1 MSDTLLPLSQTPLPP
16 HTEQQYTSLS
26 HHSPHS
32 DPKLP
37 SVSLNQPQ
45 TDMRPT
51 SRDLQAVAPKRKRK
65 RKNRNMRPTLAPSD
79 MSQYKHVQD
88 DQGRD
93 VIMIDN
99 DEDVQ
104 ESSPTVTRPTTPTIS
119 SSHSLPPPP
128 STLASS
134 PGPDV
139 NDFPS
144 DNGLSHTNPTDSPP
158 LWLLD
163 SASLIS
169 FGEGTRHDPPQATGK
184 STGPMKTPLARFN
197 ESLAEKRRAR
207 LAAEGG
213 ETSEH
218 RLEGDD
224 NDEAGTTLH
233 HGSAADAEMDLS
245 GDFGSSASHTD
256 GDEDWAE
263 GADLEDAALEYLKRY
278 GAF

>member
-26 HHSPHS
+26 HPSPHS
-32 DPKLP
+32 DPNL
-37 SVSLNQPQ
+37 SSISLNQSQ
-45 TDMRPT
+45 TDMRST
-51 SRDLQAVAPKRKRK
+51 SRGLQAVAPQKKRKR
-65 RKNRNMRPTLAPSD
+65 RNRNMRPTLPPSD

-93 VIMIDN
+93 VIMVDN
-99 DEDVQ
+99 DEEVQ
-104 ESSPTVTRPTTPTIS
+104 DSSPTVTPTIS
-119 SSHSLPPPP
+119 SSHSLPPPS

-144 DNGLSHTNPTDSPP
+144 DNGPSPTNPTGPPP

-169 FGEGTRHDPPQATGK
+169 FGEGTRDEPPHLTGK
-184 STGPMKTPLARFN
+184 STGPVKTPLARFN

-218 RLEGDD
+218 CVEVND
-224 NDEAGTTLH
+224 NVAAGTTLCP
-233 HGSAADAEMDLS
+233 GSAAEAEMDLS
-245 GDFGSSASHTD
+245 GDFGSSASQTD
-256 GDEDWAE
+256 RDEDWAE
-263 GADLEDAALEYLKRY
+263 GVDLEDAALEYLKRY
-278 GAF
+278 TAF

>member
-32 DPKLP
+32 DPKP
-37 SVSLNQPQ
+37 SSVAHHQSQ
-45 TDMRPT
+45 TDMRPA

-65 RKNRNMRPTLAPSD
+65 RRNRSMRPTISPSD

-88 DQGRD
+88 DHGRD

-119 SSHSLPPPP
+119 SSHSLPPQP

-134 PGPDV
+134 TEPDI

-144 DNGLSHTNPTDSPP
+144 GNGLSPTNPTGSPP
-158 LWLLD
+158 FWLLD

-169 FGEGTRHDPPQATGK
+169 FGEGTRDEPPHLTGK
-184 STGPMKTPLARFN
+184 STGPVKTPLARFN

-218 RLEGDD
+218 RVEGND
-224 NDEAGTTLH
+224 NVAAGTTLYP
-233 HGSAADAEMDLS
+233 GSAAEAEMDLS

-263 GADLEDAALEYLKRY
+263 GTDLEDAALEYLKRY